1 MKSRFILRMLA
12 VVCAWLLF
20 AAPSTILAQVEK
32 LDDHEAGHNLSSVD
46 PSAALAQDQAAF
58 GRGVKVFSDNCVRCH
73 QAPSPT
79 FKTDREWRTITLHMR
94 VIANLSRLET
104 GDVRTFL
111 TSSNDPSSKVRDT
124 VARLPDLGKTP
135 TERGRLLVEQKN
147 CVACHNPNSQL
158 NAPPL
163 PGILSHEEGSEGEQH
178 ARAVLKDPAKKT
190 DNAPMPNFNFSQ
202 EEIEAVISYLKT
214 LK

>member
-1 MKSRFILRMLA
+1 MKSRFIPRMLA

-32 LDDHEAGHNLSSVD
+32 LDDHEAGHNLSSVA
-46 PSAALAQDQAAF
+46 PSAAQEQATF
-58 GRGVKVFSDNCVRCH
+58 GRGVKVFSDNCGRCH

-94 VIANLSRLET
+94 VIANLSRMET
-104 GDVRTFL
+104 GDVRAFL
-111 TSSNDPSSKVRDT
+111 TTGNDPSSKVRDA
-124 VARLPDLGKTP
+124 VARLPDSGNTP
-135 TERGRLLVEQKN
+135 VERGRLLVEQKN
-147 CVACHNPNSQL
+147 CVACHNPNSL
-158 NAPPL
+158 LPNAPPL
-163 PGILSHEEGSEGEQH
+163 PGILSHEGPGGEQH

-190 DNAPMPNFNFSQ
+190 DNSPMPNFNFSQ

>member
-1 MKSRFILRMLA
+1 MKSRFVPRMLA

-20 AAPSTILAQVEK
+20 AAPSAILAQVEK
-32 LDDHEAGHNLSSVD
+32 LDDHEAGHSLSSVA
-46 PSAALAQDQAAF
+46 PSAAQDQAAF
-58 GRGVKVFSDNCVRCH
+58 GRGVKVFSDNCARCH

-94 VIANLSRLET
+94 GLANLSRLEMD
-104 GDVRTFL
+104 DVRTFL
-111 TSSNDPSSKVRDT
+111 AASNDPPSKARDT
-124 VARLPDLGKTP
+124 VARLPDSGKASV
-135 TERGRLLVEQKN
+135 ERGRLLVEQKN
-147 CVACHNPNSQL
+147 CVACHNANSQL
-158 NAPPL
+158 SAPPL
-163 PGILSHEEGSEGEQH
+163 PGILSHEEGAEGEQH

-190 DNAPMPNFNFSQ
+190 DNSPMPNFNFSQ

>member
-1 MKSRFILRMLA
+1 MLVA
-12 VVCAWLLF
+12 VCVLLAF
-20 AAPSTILAQVEK
+20 PAPSV
-32 LDDHEAGHNLSSVD
+32 
-46 PSAALAQDQAAF
+46 LAQDQAVF
-58 GRGVKVFSDNCVRCH
+58 GRGAKVFSENCARCH

-94 VIANLSRLET
+94 VVANLSRLET
-104 GDVRTFL
+104 GDVRMFL

-135 TERGRLLVEQKN
+135 IERGRLLVEQKN

-163 PGILSHEEGSEGEQH
+163 QGILSHEEGSEGEQH

-190 DNAPMPNFNFSQ
+190 DNSPMPNFNFSQ
-202 EEIEAVISYLKT
+202 GEIEAVISYLKT